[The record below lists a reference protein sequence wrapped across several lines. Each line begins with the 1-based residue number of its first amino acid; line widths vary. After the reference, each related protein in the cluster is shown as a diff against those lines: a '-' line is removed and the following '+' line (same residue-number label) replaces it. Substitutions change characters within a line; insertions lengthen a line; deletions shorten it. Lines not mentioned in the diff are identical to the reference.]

1 MIKNTHRKY
10 MIGEKRLP
18 SVTEILGIVSKPYL
32 ISWANKMGL
41 QGVDTREYN
50 AELADLGT
58 VVHGKIEAYYQR
70 HYHSVFDDSQYPDVV
85 RQKSDELFGKFLGW
99 ESERDIYPIFTELP
113 MICSR
118 FGGTIDAVVEMD
130 EKITIIDWK
139 TSKEIYPEYFGQLSA
154 YLYLMRRGYPA
165 DGGNEQDVYDIGQKI
180 EQVAVVQIPKDGEP
194 ASRIIPV
201 KSDEF
206 KVAWEF
212 FSASLRLYNAKEEL
226 SKLKSPR

>member
-1 MIKNTHRKY
+1 MLLSFHSQQF
-10 MIGEKRLP
+10 P
-18 SVTEILGIVSKPYL
+18 DPQVQHFIL
-32 ISWANKMGL
+32 W
-41 QGVDTREYN
+41 
-50 AELADLGT
+50 
-58 VVHGKIEAYYQR
+58 
-70 HYHSVFDDSQYPDVV
+70 
-85 RQKSDELFGKFLGW
+85 
-99 ESERDIYPIFTELP
+99 
-113 MICSR
+113 
-118 FGGTIDAVVEMD
+118 
-130 EKITIIDWK
+130 
-139 TSKEIYPEYFGQLSA
+139 
-154 YLYLMRRGYPA
+154 YPA